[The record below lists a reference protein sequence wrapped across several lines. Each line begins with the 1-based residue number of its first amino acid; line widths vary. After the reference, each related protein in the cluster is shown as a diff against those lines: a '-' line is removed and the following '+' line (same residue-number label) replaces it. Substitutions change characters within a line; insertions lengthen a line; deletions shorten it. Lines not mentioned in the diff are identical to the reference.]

1 MSQNLG
7 EALVAQGALTPEQLR
22 EALTLQR
29 NGAIAL
35 PDALAKLGFTDEATV
50 ARARAKLEGL
60 PFVDLA
66 KGRPPDKLLQRVPA
80 ELARQQGLL
89 PVAEKNG
96 KLVVAVDD
104 PMKRILVDQLS
115 FMIGGEVLCALA
127 APGALKGALE
137 RCYGPTA
144 DQAVAQKMGAS
155 DGADGAAGIG
165 GDDAPIV
172 RLVRRMF
179 DDALEARASD
189 IHVEP
194 SPSRVRIRFRVDGM
208 LRDVAEHPPHLH
220 APLVS
225 RLKIMAAMD
234 IAEKR
239 KPQDGRIEL
248 ALPGRPI
255 DVRVSILPT
264 NHGETMVMRLLDRSK
279 SLIGLPDLGFGE
291 EDHALFK
298 KWIKRPN
305 GLVLV
310 TGPTGSGKT
319 TTLYAALSELNRPDV
334 KILTAEDP
342 VEYHIRGIN
351 QVQVHPKIGL
361 TFARILK
368 AMLRAAPNIILVG
381 EIRDVETAEIAI
393 QASLTGHLVFSTL
406 HTNDAPS
413 AITRMVDMG
422 VKPFLVAGSVHGVMA
437 QRLVRKVC
445 KECAETYTASP
456 SELATLG
463 LDPTLVREPTLKRA
477 RGCRACEGTG
487 YRGRLGLF
495 ELLEMNDELKELAFR
510 GAALDELRARALE
523 NRCLRPLL
531 VDGARKVLA
540 GSTTTAEV
548 LRVARAANDES

>member
-1 MSQNLG
+1 MTQNLG
-7 EALVAQGALTPEQLR
+7 EVLVAQGALTPEQLR
-22 EALTLQR
+22 EALAFQR
-29 NGAIAL
+29 NGGIRL
-35 PDALAKLGFTDEATV
+35 SDALVKLGFTDEV
-50 ARARAKLEGL
+50 SVSRAQAKVEGL
-60 PFVDLA
+60 PFVDLS
-66 KGRPPDKLLQRVPA
+66 KGKPPDKLLARVPA
-80 ELARQQGLL
+80 DFARQQGLL

-96 KLVVAVDD
+96 RLVVAVDD

-115 FMIGGEVLCALA
+115 FMIGGEVACALA
-127 APGALKGALE
+127 APSALKGALE

-144 DQAVAQKMGAS
+144 EEAVARKMGV
-155 DGADGAAGIG
+155 ADATES
-165 GDDAPIV
+165 DDAPIV

-179 DDALEARASD
+179 DDALTARASD

-194 SPSRVRIRFRVDGM
+194 SPSRVRVRFRVDGM

-225 RLKIMAAMD
+225 RLKIMASMD

-264 NHGETMVMRLLDRSK
+264 NRGETMVMRLLDRSK
-279 SLIGLPDLGFGE
+279 SLIGLQELGFGD
-291 EDHALFK
+291 EDYARFK
-298 KWIKRPN
+298 KWIQRPN

-361 TFARILK
+361 NFARILK

-437 QRLVRKVC
+437 QRLVRQVC
-445 KECAETYTASP
+445 KECAESYTATP
-456 SELATLG
+456 AELATLG
-463 LDPTLVREPTLKRA
+463 LDSSLVGTPTVKRA
-477 RGCRACEGTG
+477 RGCRTCEGSG

-495 ELLEMNDELKELAFR
+495 ELMEMNEELKELAFR
-510 GAALDELRARALE
+510 GASLDELRARALA

-531 VDGARKVLA
+531 VDGARKVLL
-540 GSTTTAEV
+540 GQTTTAEV
-548 LRVARAANDES
+548 LRVARAADDQKD